1 CWQQYWYCW
10 RALKL
15 RLSWRLRKLLSI
27 IRLPSNQMLSS
38 KLAKFLSHPPA
49 PAPVAVAPPPWCAA
63 SAPLPAPLPPN
74 GSPLPPPPPEE
85 AKKSSSS
92 KGSIVARIGIAGTG
106 TGMSFVMLLRPM
118 VATGR
123 RRIVCVMGALLF
135 IGEIARKAVRL
146 RHVTSSPCATGTAAT
161 SAASRRRVKIALEP
175 IATDRRPNRIRVL
188 LKLKV
193 ERRTAGWRNAV
204 LLLGGAFRWRY
215 TAIATAA
222 AATATTA
229 TLEVQI
235 PAIAFLHAAK
245 RLLFVLVP
253 GHLLRFLCNQCIV
266 QAAPLLARC
275 GRFAIVRTAHAGRH
289 RSPRG
294 HPPAGPI
301 IRRTLVQRVVQQR
314 QLTGRHLIL
323 IVLVVIVVYARANP
337 ATLRCV
343 EIEVI
348 LLRSHRVPH
357 RGVVRA
363 HLHLL
368 PVGAR
373 SALLAKPPI
382 LLAVRTGQAGATDH
396 GAHSSAA
403 SSTRFVVASLFLLL
417 RRAGRSLPRHGGSGT
432 DTTTALRHTP
442 HIIIQHHHH
451 LLLLLLLRTA
461 AAATAAYV
469 LTRAMQTITTGITQP
484 TAGPATATH
493 HATDQ
498 IPLRVLV
505 QLLVQP
511 RTARIAHAAP
521 QRPALVQRQV
531 PVPLAILRP
540 TIQAAVDVPAP
551 EAALPLPTIVR
562 FVALPVEAFALA
574 LVKVFPGGARIPARP
589 LVHHALVVIG
599 PPSATVP
606 AIAPVRVVVIPTA
619 AATARRLPLA
629 VPLPYSRRSYAG
641 GKLFGS
647 RFSYGGPYVLR
658 SYAFRS
664 NEREPRSPRSPGGP
678 RTSSSSV
685 GEDQV
690 GPAWWSWYQCSSSKL
705 SRLREPTPLFM
716 RRRCWPRSFTSSSS

>member
-1 CWQQYWYCW
+1 MVLESKKKKKIIEIDMTSTHCPP
-10 RALKL
+10 
-15 RLSWRLRKLLSI
+15 LLSAPDDADDADDDV
-27 IRLPSNQMLSS
+27 RVAVSQTMT
-38 KLAKFLSHPPA
+38 LALAEDSRPYRHSRHRSWHELCNAAAADGSHRAAAHRKSLEKRYDFGTSLLPPA
-49 PAPVAVAPPPWCAA
+49 PP
-63 SAPLPAPLPPN
+63 
-74 GSPLPPPPPEE
+74 GPPPPVPPVGGELKSLSNPSPP
-85 AKKSSSS
+85 AGGPAGSAYSSNSKSS
-92 KGSIVARIGIAGTG
+92 
-106 TGMSFVMLLRPM
+106 
-118 VATGR
+118 GR
-123 RRIVCVMGALLF
+123 
-135 IGEIARKAVRL
+135 
-146 RHVTSSPCATGTAAT
+146 
-161 SAASRRRVKIALEP
+161 
-175 IATDRRPNRIRVL
+175 
-188 LKLKV
+188 
-193 ERRTAGWRNAV
+193 
-204 LLLGGAFRWRY
+204 
-215 TAIATAA
+215 
-222 AATATTA
+222 
-229 TLEVQI
+229 
-235 PAIAFLHAAK
+235 
-245 RLLFVLVP
+245 
-253 GHLLRFLCNQCIV
+253 IV

-275 GRFAIVRTAHAGRH
+275 GRFAVVRTAHAGRQ

-294 HPPAGPI
+294 HPPARAI

-323 IVLVVIVVYARANP
+323 IVIIVIVVYASANP

-373 SALLAKPPI
+373 STLLAKPPI

-403 SSTRFVVASLFLLL
+403 SSSCFVVASLFLLL

-432 DTTTALRHTP
+432 DTTTTTALRHTP

-451 LLLLLLLRTA
+451 LLLLLRTA
-461 AAATAAYV
+461 ATTAAAYV

-606 AIAPVRVVVIPTA
+606 PVATVRVVIVPTA

-705 SRLREPTPLFM
+705 SRLRDPTPLFM